1 LCYRT
6 DDRLGR
12 TMDPLRTIARAWE
25 ELTEGWRQL
34 LSRNSNALTHFVSG
48 ARKDPKAG
56 SAPDFPQWGL
66 LAAETWE
73 TAGTL
78 IVRIEVPGMDKDD
91 FDVSI
96 HGNTL
101 RIRGEKRSEDN
112 HHERKYHLMERAYGR
127 FERNFSLPQNVD
139 RDKAEVSYRNGIL
152 TVILA
157 KTEAIPPKQ
166 LPLQ

>member
-1 LCYRT
+1 
-6 DDRLGR
+6 
-12 TMDPLRTIARAWE
+12 MDPLKTIARAWE
-25 ELTEGWRQL
+25 ELAEGWRHL
-34 LSRNSNALTHFVSG
+34 LSRNANALTHFVAG
-48 ARKDPKAG
+48 ARKDANAP
-56 SAPDFPQWGL
+56 SVPDFPQWGL

-73 TAGTL
+73 TAGAL
-78 IVRIEVPGMDKDD
+78 IVRMEVPGMDKDD

-112 HHERKYHLMERAYGR
+112 QHERKYHLMERAYGR
-127 FERNFSLPQNVD
+127 FERNFTLPQNVD

-157 KTEAIPPKQ
+157 KTEPIPPKQ